1 MPTLRDIRRRIAS
14 VESTRQI
21 TNTMRMVAAAKLRRA
36 QERILAA
43 RPYSDELD
51 RLLSS
56 LALRAKRDVHPLLA
70 ERESVG
76 KVGLVVVTADRGLC
90 AGFNGN
96 ILRRASLYL
105 EEHRD
110 KEVALFLVGRKG
122 RDFFRRF
129 AGTQRNRRGP
139 LVVGEQVGL
148 FDRLEYRHSREI
160 VEQAIEWYTSGEVD
174 RVDLIYN
181 EFKSAVRQDVVV
193 HPLLPIVPAEP
204 KSDESMTDY
213 LYEPSEEA
221 VFDRLLPRHL
231 AIQVWR
237 MLLESSAA
245 EQGARMTAM
254 ESATENAD
262 EMIEMLTLSY
272 NKARQDTITKE
283 LLDIAGGAEAL
294 QKVAG

>member
-56 LALRAKRDVHPLLA
+56 LALRARRDVHPLLA

-76 KVGLVVVTADRGLC
+76 AAYASKKVGLVVVTADRGLC

-96 ILRRASLYL
+96 ILRRVSLYL

-110 KEVALFLVGRKG
+110 EEVDLFLVGRKG
-122 RDFFRRF
+122 RDFFRRRS
-129 AGTQRNRRGP
+129 AS
-139 LVVGEQVGL
+139 VVGERVDL

-160 VEQAIEWYTSGEVD
+160 VEKAIEWYTSDEVD

-181 EFKSAVRQDVVV
+181 EFKSAIRQDVVV
-193 HPLLPIVPAEP
+193 RQLLPVIPAEP
-204 KSDESMTDY
+204 KLDESMTDY
-213 LYEPSEEA
+213 LYEPLEGA
-221 VFDRLLPRHL
+221 VFDTLLPRHL

-272 NKARQDTITKE
+272 NKARQDTITRE

-294 QKVAG
+294 QKVG